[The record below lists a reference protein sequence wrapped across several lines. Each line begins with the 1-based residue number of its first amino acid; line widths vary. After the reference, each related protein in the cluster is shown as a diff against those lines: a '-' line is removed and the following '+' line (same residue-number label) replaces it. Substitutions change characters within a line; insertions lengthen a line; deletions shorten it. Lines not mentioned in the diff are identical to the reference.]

1 MELTLFSYR
10 RGNSI
15 MHRINAGVKILFLIA
30 FSFFVFWNPSSNQD
44 EAVIAK
50 SVLVNRAA
58 IINLSVCFLISWL
71 CFFLAGANWKSLVLL
86 RFVFVIGLLLTLLKM
101 TDSLI
106 DGLVYGLLYTA
117 RFFTTAFLA
126 QTVFETTSMIQI
138 QDSLHLPQI
147 ISLSI
152 NFIPQIFYEWN
163 KIKLASRARRTK
175 SKNPIKKA
183 AAFLYELESLF
194 FVMLNKAENVR
205 RAVENR
211 TAR

>member
-1 MELTLFSYR
+1 
-10 RGNSI
+10 

-117 RFFTTAFLA
+117 RFFTTTFLA

-163 KIKLASRARRTK
+163 KIKLASRARRPRT
-175 SKNPIKKA
+175 KNPIKRVS
-183 AAFLYELESLF
+183 AFFFELEALF

>member
-10 RGNSI
+10 RGNSV
-15 MHRINAGVKILFLIA
+15 MHRINAGLKILFLIA

-44 EAVIAK
+44 D
-50 SVLVNRAA
+50 SLVNKTVL
-58 IINLSVCFLISWL
+58 INLSVCFLISWI

-86 RFVFVIGLLLTLLKM
+86 RFVFVIGLLVTVLKM
-101 TDSLI
+101 TDSVK
-106 DGLVYGLLYTA
+106 DGFAYGLLYTA

-138 QDSLHLPQI
+138 QDSLHLPKI
-147 ISLSI
+147 ITLSI

-163 KIKLASRARRTK
+163 KIKLASKARRPGT
-175 SKNPIKKA
+175 KNPVKIA
-183 AAFLYELESLF
+183 GAFLFEIQALF
-194 FVMLNKAENVR
+194 LTMLSKAENVR

-211 TAR
+211 EAKFIA

>member
-1 MELTLFSYR
+1 MTLFSYR

-15 MHRINAGVKILFLIA
+15 MHRINAGVKVLFLVA
-30 FSFFVFWNPSSNQD
+30 FSIVVFWGNSSG
-44 EAVIAK
+44 EWVSKTELI
-50 SVLVNRAA
+50 VLGA
-58 IINLSVCFLISWL
+58 CFCISWI
-71 CFFLAGANWKSLVLL
+71 CFFLAGANWKGLLCL
-86 RFVFVIGLLLTLLKM
+86 RFVFVIGILVTVLKM
-101 TDSLI
+101 TDSPKQ
-106 DGLVYGLLYTA
+106 GLVYGLVYTA

-138 QDSLHLPQI
+138 QDSLHLPRI
-147 ISLSI
+147 IALSI

-163 KIKLASRARRTK
+163 KIRLASRARRTK
-175 SKNPIKKA
+175 TKNPIKKA

-211 TAR
+211 INK

>member
-10 RGNSI
+10 RGNSV
-15 MHRINAGVKILFLIA
+15 MHRINAGIKILFLIA
-30 FSFFVFWNPSSNQD
+30 FTFFVFWNPSSNQD
-44 EAVIAK
+44 D
-50 SVLVNRAA
+50 SLVNKTVL
-58 IINLSVCFLISWL
+58 INLSVCFLISWV

-86 RFVFVIGLLLTLLKM
+86 RFVFVIGLLVTVLKM
-101 TDSLI
+101 TDSVK
-106 DGLVYGLLYTA
+106 DGLVYGLVYTA

-138 QDSLHLPQI
+138 QDSLHLPRI
-147 ISLSI
+147 IALSI

-163 KIKLASRARRTK
+163 KIRLASRARRTK
-175 SKNPIKKA
+175 TKNPIKKA

-211 TAR
+211 INK

>member
-10 RGNSI
+10 RGNSV
-15 MHRINAGVKILFLIA
+15 MHRINAGIKILFLIA
-30 FSFFVFWNPSSNQD
+30 FTFFVFWNPSSNQD
-44 EAVIAK
+44 D
-50 SVLVNRAA
+50 SLVNKTVL
-58 IINLSVCFLISWL
+58 INLSVCFLISWV

-86 RFVFVIGLLLTLLKM
+86 RFVFVIGLLVTVLKM
-101 TDSLI
+101 TDSVK
-106 DGLVYGLLYTA
+106 DGLVYGLVYTA

-138 QDSLHLPQI
+138 QDSLHLPRI
-147 ISLSI
+147 IALSI

-163 KIKLASRARRTK
+163 KTRLASRVRRTK
-175 SKNPIKKA
+175 TKNPIKKA

-211 TAR
+211 INK